1 MKNCFS
7 FAPTRLIGSM
17 VGLGNYISVGSAGQG
32 GINRSS
38 YMAGVG
44 QLVFYIWVTIFK
56 ERF

>member
-1 MKNCFS
+1 MLY
-7 FAPTRLIGSM
+7 R
-17 VGLGNYISVGSAGQG
+17 YISVGSAGQG